1 MNNNLIYDVRDCPKK
16 WYEWIVYS
24 VQMLLAVFVATVLIA
39 KLCHTDPGM
48 AMLGAAVGTIL
59 YAVITS
65 FKSPMFISSCGATV
79 SAVLGALCLGGAHW
93 NGEAWEGN
101 PNYIAVAIGGGII
114 FLVYAAFALII
125 KLGGKKAFDKIFP
138 PAIVGSITVVIGVN
152 LAGFIPGYVGS
163 SWIPLVVALITMIAT
178 AVFSHYLKGFWR
190 SIAFLLGLLVGY
202 VLAIILEVSGAHD
215 FGVINAFKGMT
226 WFNPNSFAFMQWANS
241 PFEWSQ
247 LPQIILFFLP
257 LAICAALEH
266 YSDHKVLSN
275 IIGKDLTQD
284 PGMDRT
290 LLGDGAASAV
300 GTILCGQPN
309 TSYGESIATI
319 GFSRVASVW
328 ITLAAAVLLGVLSF
342 IPPVSAFINS
352 IPAAVFGGCAMI
364 LYGYIA
370 ASGLKTLKQV
380 DLENNKQLIITA
392 VVLTIG
398 ASGLALALTAQFS
411 LEIGVALAMVAGI
424 ILNLVLRD
432 KKSESSL
439 D

>member
-1 MNNNLIYDVRDCPKK
+1 MLYNIREFPKK
-16 WYEWIVYS
+16 WYEWIVYP

-39 KLCHTDPGM
+39 KLCHTDPGT
-48 AMLGAAVGTIL
+48 AMIGAAIGTIL
-59 YAVITS
+59 YELITG
-65 FKSPMFISSCGATV
+65 FRSPMFISSCGATV
-79 SAVLGALCLGGAHW
+79 SAVIGALALGG
-93 NGEAWEGN
+93 GN
-101 PNYIAVAIGGGII
+101 NYVAVAIGGGTI
-114 FLVYAAFALII
+114 FLVYALFALII

-138 PAIVGSITVVIGVN
+138 PAIVGSITVIIGVN
-152 LAGFIPGYVGS
+152 LAGFIPDYVGT
-163 SWIPLVVALITMIAT
+163 SWIPLVIALLTMICT

-190 SIAFLLGLLVGY
+190 SIAFLLGLLCGY
-202 VLAIILEVSGAHD
+202 LVAVVVEVSGGYD
-215 FGVINAFKGMT
+215 FKIVHAFQSMQP
-226 WFNPNSFAFMQWANS
+226 FDFNSFAFMQWVNS

-257 LAICAALEH
+257 LSICAALEH

-275 IIGKDLTQD
+275 IVGTDLTQD
-284 PGMDRT
+284 PGMERT

-328 ITLAAAVLLGVLSF
+328 VTLAAAVLLGVLAF

-370 ASGLKTLKQV
+370 ASGLKTLKTI
-380 DLENNKQLIITA
+380 DLDNNKQLIIVS

-398 ASGLALALTAQFS
+398 ASGLVLGYTAFDLAFS
-411 LEIGVALAMVAGI
+411 LEIGVALAMIAGI
-424 ILNLVLRD
+424 ILNLILHEP
-432 KKSESSL
+432 KLKSE
-439 D
+439 

>member
-1 MNNNLIYDVRDCPKK
+1 MNNNLIYDIREAPKK
-16 WYEWIVYS
+16 WYEWVLYPL
-24 VQMLLAVFVATVLIA
+24 QMLLAVFVATVLIA
-39 KLCHTDPGM
+39 KLCDTDPGT

-59 YAVITS
+59 YELITG
-65 FKSPMFISSCGATV
+65 FRSPMFISSCGATV
-79 SAVLGALCLGGAHW
+79 SAVIGALALGG
-93 NGEAWEGN
+93 GN
-101 PNYIAVAIGGGII
+101 NYVAVAIGGIII
-114 FLVYAAFALII
+114 FLVYGIFALII
-125 KLGGKKAFDKIFP
+125 KLGGKKAFDRIFP

-152 LAGFIPGYVGS
+152 LASFIPGYVGTS
-163 SWIPLVVALITMIAT
+163 GIALLVAIITMIAT

-190 SIAFLLGLLVGY
+190 SIAFLLGLLTGY
-202 VLAIILEVSGAHD
+202 IVALIFEFTGAFSFGIADAFANMKWFD
-215 FGVINAFKGMT
+215 F
-226 WFNPNSFAFMQWANS
+226 NSFAFMQWVNS
-241 PFEWSQ
+241 PFEWNQ

-257 LAICAALEH
+257 LSICAALEH

-275 IIGKDLTQD
+275 VVGVDLTRD

-290 LLGDGAASAV
+290 LLGDGAASAI

-328 ITLAAAVLLGVLSF
+328 VTMVAAGILGVLSF
-342 IPPVSAFINS
+342 IPPVSAFIKS

-370 ASGLKTLKQV
+370 ASGLKTLKPV
-380 DLENNKQLIITA
+380 NLDDNKQLIITA

-398 ASGLALALTAQFS
+398 ASGLALSYIVSDKPFS

-424 ILNLVLRD
+424 VLNLILRD
-432 KKSESSL
+432 KKSESTL
-439 D
+439 E